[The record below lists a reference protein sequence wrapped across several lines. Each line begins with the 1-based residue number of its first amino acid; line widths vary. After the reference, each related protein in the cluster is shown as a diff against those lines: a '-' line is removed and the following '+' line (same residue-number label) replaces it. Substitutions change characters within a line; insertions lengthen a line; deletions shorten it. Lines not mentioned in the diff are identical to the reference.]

1 MTNGRL
7 ARPFSFFAVTTRVPP
22 SGFWSESELGRGK
35 RRVIFGAG
43 DFGLAITHS
52 GPSGVSST
60 DSNEVMSGGGP
71 STIGTSP
78 RAIWVQRRASRKSL
92 GERFTFPGKFPSLR
106 RADRSSTETLGS

>member
-1 MTNGRL
+1 M
-7 ARPFSFFAVTTRVPP
+7 
-22 SGFWSESELGRGK
+22 
-35 RRVIFGAG
+35 IFGAG

-106 RADRSSTETLGS
+106 RADRSSLEGGILKSHFGGGSTPHKRVGEENGKVIVSARAGQATERTC